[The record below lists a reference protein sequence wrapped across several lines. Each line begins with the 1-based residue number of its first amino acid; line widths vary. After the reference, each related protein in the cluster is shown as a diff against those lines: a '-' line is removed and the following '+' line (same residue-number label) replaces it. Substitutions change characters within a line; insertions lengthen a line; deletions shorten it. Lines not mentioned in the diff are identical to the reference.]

1 MDFAYTLSWNKR
13 YYGQLLDRWFY
24 DKFDNRHKLS
34 INAQY
39 RMGKGIYAYAG
50 WTCHSGNRM
59 TLPTHYTALPS
70 LGEAMAGEALLYT
83 EPNNFR
89 LPAYHRLDIG
99 CTPRARTDM
108 EREPLQCLLPPQL
121 ALGDSQL

>member
-1 MDFAYTLSWNKR
+1 
-13 YYGQLLDRWFY
+13 
-24 DKFDNRHKLS
+24 
-34 INAQY
+34 
-39 RMGKGIYAYAG
+39 MGKGIYAYAG

-99 CTPRARTDM
+99 CDFHHTTRRGH
-108 EREPLQCLLPPQL
+108 ERIWNVSLYNAYCHLNSLWVTANYDTEQKCIRLKNHAYIPIVP
-121 ALGDSQL
+121 SFSYTFKF